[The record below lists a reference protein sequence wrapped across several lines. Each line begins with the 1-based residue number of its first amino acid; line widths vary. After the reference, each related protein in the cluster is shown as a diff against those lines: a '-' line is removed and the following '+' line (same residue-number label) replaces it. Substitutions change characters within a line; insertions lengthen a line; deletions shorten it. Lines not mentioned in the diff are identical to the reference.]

1 MAYMNQER
9 KAVIAAAVKPV
20 LKKYGLKGSLSV
32 GNHSTIQLKLTSGPI
47 DFIGNSNEFCG
58 RNQRYQMH
66 GFRPNTTGY
75 EDVNVYWIHDHYE
88 GVAREALEELHQALK
103 TANWYD
109 NTRSEIDYFDTA
121 YYCSIRVGSWQK
133 PYLVTA

>member
-1 MAYMNQER
+1 MAYMNQEK

-32 GNHSTIQLKLTSGPI
+32 GNHSTIKLKLTSGPI

-58 RNQRYQMH
+58 QNQRYQMH
-66 GFRPNTTGY
+66 GFRPNTSGY

-88 GVAREALEELHQALK
+88 GVARTALEELLAALK

-109 NTRSEIDYFDTA
+109 NTRSEIDFFDVA
-121 YYCSIRVGSWQK
+121 YYCSIRIGSWRK
-133 PYLVTA
+133 PYQVIV